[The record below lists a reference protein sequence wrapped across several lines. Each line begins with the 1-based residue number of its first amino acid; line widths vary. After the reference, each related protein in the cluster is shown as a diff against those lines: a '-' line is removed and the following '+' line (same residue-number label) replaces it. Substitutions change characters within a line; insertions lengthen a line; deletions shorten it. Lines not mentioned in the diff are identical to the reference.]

1 MWSFRKIISFIS
13 YFYVFSYVG
22 KSILL
27 GNIVKTAK
35 IIENE
40 VFDKLEREKQLFA
53 PLIVSEATRTES
65 LEDKGI
71 DGFVKIS
78 YLGKTVSLIIE
89 IKSRTAPQIVEAGID
104 ALLQLTKNEKYKDF
118 VPTLIVPYLTE
129 KIVNRLKSN
138 NLCGLDLN
146 GNYFIAAPEF
156 LAIRLDRKNQYKES
170 VYIKDIYSRNS
181 SLVGRFLLRKNNTYE
196 KVSDIYEGIKK
207 LEGNISLSTVSKV
220 LKGLEEQLIISRENK
235 KIKLLQP
242 DKLLKNLKENYI
254 APSFQRTIKVNL
266 PGEMMQA
273 KRILFDLLGKD
284 WIWAGESCAEFYA
297 STTPADLFTVYSR
310 GRNNPTAAEEDV
322 SMRFYNYKIFMIS
335 PVDEYVF
342 FDSKD
347 NKASA
352 IQAYLE
358 LSQLD
363 KREKE
368 IARDIERDI
377 LNEFGK

>member
-1 MWSFRKIISFIS
+1 M
-13 YFYVFSYVG
+13 
-22 KSILL
+22 
-27 GNIVKTAK
+27 KTAK

-53 PLIVSEATRTES
+53 PIIISEVTRTEP
-65 LEDKGI
+65 LGNKDI
-71 DGFVKIS
+71 DGFAKIS
-78 YLGKTVSLIIE
+78 YLGKTISLIIE

-104 ALLQLTKNEKYKDF
+104 TLLRLTKNPKYKDF
-118 VPTLIVPYLTE
+118 VPTLIVPYLSE

-146 GNYFIAAPEF
+146 GNYFIAVPEF

-170 VYIKDIYSRNS
+170 AYIKDIYSRNS
-181 SLVGRFLLRKNNTYE
+181 SLIGRFLLYKNYTYE

-207 LEGNISLSTVSKV
+207 LGGNISLSTVSKV
-220 LKGLEEQLIISRENK
+220 LKGLEEQLIISKENK

-254 APSFQRTIKVNL
+254 APSFQKTINVNL

-273 KRILFDLLGKD
+273 KKILFDLLGKD
-284 WIWAGESCAEFYA
+284 WIWTGESCAEFYA
-297 STTPADLFTVYSR
+297 STTPANLFMVYSR
-310 GRNNPTAAEEDV
+310 GRENITAEENV
-322 SMRFYNYKIFMIS
+322 SMRFYNYKIFVIPS
-335 PVDEYVF
+335 VDEYVF

-368 IARDIERDI
+368 IARDIEKDI
-377 LNEFGK
+377 LNEFRK